1 MSQYQHPLT
10 HYAKLYGVAYRTVL
24 RWKERGYPLDNEAEC
39 RALVATQKNSPA
51 PKSAPDSHGNTPR
64 TVPAIAPGAMGLSAS
79 IQRLQAAESAAHAD
93 YITALEAGEE
103 AVATNR
109 RKEWLAF
116 SEQLRRVEQSA
127 PDIAEQNKSLIK
139 ADEVSSALSELF
151 ITLRQDLENLGK
163 RVAQELVGKDELAIR
178 EIINRETALLIE
190 SLYACKYL
198 GAEDDEG

>member
-1 MSQYQHPLT
+1 MSQYQHPLS
-10 HYAKLYGVAYRTVL
+10 HYPAVYGVSYRTIL
-24 RWKERGYPLDNEAEC
+24 RWRERGYPLDDEPAT
-39 RALVATQKNSPA
+39 RALVANQKN
-51 PKSAPDSHGNTPR
+51 APDSHGSAPR

-93 YITALEAGEE
+93 YVAALEVGDE

-151 ITLRQDLENLGK
+151 ITHRQDLENLGK
-163 RVAQELVGKDELAIR
+163 RVAAELVGKDELSIR
-178 EIINRETALLIE
+178 EVINRETALLIE
-190 SLYACKYL
+190 GLYACRYL
-198 GAEDDEG
+198 EAEDVAG